1 LKVKGNDIS
10 GRIEKSIEI
19 KAPPEK
25 VWEMLAL
32 DRMPEWMDDLK
43 SSEYITEVHTPED
56 RYKVG
61 TSAHWMKV
69 DKEDHDMEIMESLE
83 NEKIVFRTSPVHGV
97 RMTGT
102 FTLKP
107 TEAGTEMTYA
117 ADYTMPWGVLGKF
130 LDKVMIKKAMLKDI
144 EGESKSL
151 KSILEK

>member
-1 LKVKGNDIS
+1 LTRV
-10 GRIEKSIEI
+10 ETSIVI
-19 KAPPEK
+19 NAPPEK

-61 TSAHWMKV
+61 TTAHWIKV
-69 DKEDHDMEIMESLE
+69 KKEEHDMEIIESLE
-83 NEKIVFRTSPVHGV
+83 NEKIAFLTSPIQGV
-97 RMTGT
+97 RVTGT

-107 TEAGTEMTYA
+107 TEVGTEMTYA
-117 ADYTMPWGVLGKF
+117 VDYTMPWGVLGKF
-130 LDKVMIKKAMLKDI
+130 LDKVMIKRAMLKDI

-151 KSILEK
+151 KSFLEK

>member
-1 LKVKGNDIS
+1 LV
-10 GRIEKSIEI
+10 RIEKSIEI
-19 KAPPEK
+19 KASPEK

-32 DRMPEWMDDLK
+32 DRCPEWMDDLK

-61 TSAHWMKV
+61 TSAHWKKV
-69 DKEDHDMEIMESLE
+69 DKEDHDMEIIESLE
-83 NEKIVFRTSPVHGV
+83 NEKIVFRTSPIHGV

-117 ADYTMPWGVLGKF
+117 VDYTMPWGVFGKF
-130 LDKVMIKKAMLKDI
+130 LDKVMIKRALKKDM
-144 EGESKSL
+144 EGEAKKL
-151 KSILEK
+151 KSVLEK

>member
-1 LKVKGNDIS
+1 MTRV
-10 GRIEKSIEI
+10 ETSIVI
-19 KAPPEK
+19 NAPPER

-43 SSEYITEVHTPED
+43 SSEYITEVRTPED

-61 TSAHWMKV
+61 TTAHWIKV
-69 DKEDHDMEIMESLE
+69 DKEDHDMEIVESLG
-83 NEKIVFRTSPVHGV
+83 NEKIVFRTSPIHGV

-102 FTLKP
+102 FTLRP

-144 EGESKSL
+144 EGESKKL

>member
-1 LKVKGNDIS
+1 MTRVIT
-10 GRIEKSIEI
+10 SIEI
-19 KAPPEK
+19 KVPPEK

-32 DRMPEWMDDLK
+32 DRCPEWMDDLI

-61 TSAHWMKV
+61 TTAHWIKV
-69 DKEDHDMEIMESLE
+69 KKEEHDMEIIESLE
-83 NEKIVFRTSPVHGV
+83 NEKIVFRTSPISGV
-97 RMTGT
+97 RMTGI

-130 LDKVMIKKAMLKDI
+130 LDKVIIKRAMKKDL

-151 KSILEK
+151 KSFLEK